1 MNNNAVS
8 LTQPSKLFTVLYL
21 TIIVFSF
28 GWTQPIL
35 AAKDYSIPDVIIEA
49 RLNVDGSM
57 EIKEKRTYTF
67 EGHFHWATY
76 SLPTEGTGGV
86 VDFSVGEEGRPYS
99 RGYQGAEGT
108 YQYDETSGAISAK
121 WYFDAEDETRVFV
134 LSYSILDAV
143 KRYQDAVVLYH
154 KFVGTGWD
162 KSSGQVKVTV
172 HPPESVGKKEV
183 RAWAHGPL
191 WGTIEIKNNG
201 VVVAEVQSL
210 PAKTFWEI
218 RAIYPTN
225 LFPQIS
231 SPVPQQ
237 VIPQILAQEK
247 TWADEAN
254 KKREEWIRK
263 QETRKVLTKYG
274 RWAVVILSGL
284 GLWGVIGFYRRY
296 GKKHKVSFP
305 NTLYSEL
312 PSDIPPALLSH
323 LLYRGQLG
331 GRALVGTLLDLARRG
346 FLKIKEEMK
355 TKKGIFGSSKK
366 RLYSLQFV
374 RDFHSEN
381 KGSLKD
387 FEESLLTFIFD
398 DLAEGKDE
406 IDFTTLK
413 KSRSRFLK
421 WFRQW
426 QKEVQALGKEQGYW
440 EEDSVKASKKGMVV
454 GILLVAVTVL
464 AAIFIGIWAVA
475 PGISALIVMV
485 FSAFIPRRTPEFEL
499 EAKKW
504 NALKKY
510 LKKYH
515 FRDSDSRFFLENVGR
530 FLVYGVVLGLT
541 ADVIKKMAGMIPEG
555 EQNSYIPW
563 YAANHPHADFSPAG
577 FGEALSSLMTAAT
590 TSVSSAAGTGGGASG
605 GGGGGT
611 GGSGGGAG

>member
-1 MNNNAVS
+1 MNNNAVTLIRLS
-8 LTQPSKLFTVLYL
+8 RLFVVLCL
-21 TIIVFSF
+21 TIAFLF
-28 GWTQPIL
+28 GWTQRIP
-35 AAKDYSIPDVIIEA
+35 AAKDYSISDVTIEA
-49 RLNVDGSM
+49 RLNADGSM
-57 EIKEKRTYTF
+57 HLVEKRTYTF

-76 SLPTEGTGGV
+76 SLPTERTGAV

-99 RGYQGAEGT
+99 RGYQEVEGT
-108 YQYDETSGAISAK
+108 YQYDEASGAISAK

-134 LSYSILDAV
+134 LSYRILEVV
-143 KRYQDAVVLYH
+143 KLYQDAAVLYH

-172 HPPESVGKKEV
+172 HPPESVDMKEV
-183 RAWAHGPL
+183 KAWAHGPL
-191 WGTIEIKNNG
+191 WGTIDIRDNG
-201 VVVAEVQSL
+201 SVVAEVHSL

-218 RAIYPTN
+218 RAIYPTS

-231 SPVPQQ
+231 SS
-237 VIPQILAQEK
+237 IPEQAVSKVLAQEK

-254 KKREEWIRK
+254 KKREEWTRK
-263 QETRKVLTKYG
+263 QETRKTLTKYG

-284 GLWGVIGFYRRY
+284 GLWSVIGFYRRY

-305 NTLYSEL
+305 DTLYSEL
-312 PSDIPPALLSH
+312 PSDTPPALLGH
-323 LLYRGQLG
+323 LLYRGPSG
-331 GRALVGTLLDLARRG
+331 GGALVSTLLDLARCG

-355 TKKGIFGSSKK
+355 TNKGILGSSKK
-366 RLYSLQFV
+366 RLYALQFV

-381 KGSLKD
+381 KGSLKE
-387 FEESLLTFIFD
+387 FEASLLAFIFD

-413 KSRSRFLK
+413 KSRSRFLR

-426 QKEVQALGKEQGYW
+426 QKEIQVLGKEQGYW
-440 EEDSVKASKKGMVV
+440 EEDSLKASKKGMVV
-454 GILLVAVTVL
+454 GVLLVAVTVL
-464 AAIFIGIWAVA
+464 AAILMGAWAVV
-475 PGISALIVMV
+475 PGVSAVVVMV
-485 FSAFIPRRTPEFEL
+485 FSAFSPRRTPEFEL

-504 NALKKY
+504 NALRKY

-555 EQNSYIPW
+555 EQSSYVPW
-563 YAANHPHADFSPAG
+563 YAVNHPHADFSPAG